1 MKFSEQWLREFV
13 SPPLTTQQLIDQL
26 TMAGLEVDGFEPV
39 AASFSSVVVAEV
51 LETSPHPDADKLTVC
66 RVNAGDQEVQIV
78 CGAANVRPGIKVP
91 LAKVGAKLE
100 DFKIKKA
107 KLRGVESFGML
118 CSERELGLSDNHE
131 GLMELPIDAPVGMDV
146 RGYLQLDDVII
157 DLDLTPNRSD
167 CLGMIGLARETGVI
181 NGLDVKS
188 LTVLPVSPTHDQ
200 TFSVALA
207 AGGACP
213 RFVGRVIKG
222 IRLDAET
229 PLWMQEKLRRCD
241 IRSIDPV
248 VDVTNYVMMELGQP
262 MHAYDFDELQGK
274 IVVRI
279 SKADEQVTLLDGQA
293 VKLHQDTLLITDD
306 SGPIGI
312 AGIMGGL
319 STSVTDKTTNIFL
332 ESAFF
337 APTAIAGRARTYGM
351 NTDASHRFERGV
363 DWQGQV
369 RAIER
374 ATALLIEIA
383 GGEAGPTIET
393 IDVDTLPV
401 NQQVSLRANRIERL
415 LGVEIKEA
423 EVDKMLGRLGFENQ
437 RSIQDGAAL
446 WEVTAP
452 SFRFDIAIEADL
464 IEEVSRIYGYNNLP
478 VRTPKVNLSMAPVAE
493 DQLPVNRIK
502 DELVSLG
509 YQETITYSFVDP
521 KLQATLDPQQQP
533 IALANPISAE
543 MGVMRTTLWSGLI
556 KALIYNSN
564 RQQNRIR
571 LFETGLRFLQV
582 PDQPS
587 LSLANITQE
596 AMLAGVACG
605 PRFPESWAQK
615 SEAIDF
621 YDIKADVEA
630 IIGLTGLAGE
640 FSFKAA
646 ECATLHPGQCA
657 GIYRYGQL
665 VGYVG
670 LLDPRVQQT
679 LGLDQAVY
687 LFELKLALLTPK
699 RLPNAAPLSRFP
711 EVRRDIAIIVD
722 SSVHAAEINTC
733 VVQAADETFRNLK
746 LFDVYQGKGIDPN
759 RKSIALGLTFQHVSR
774 TLTDEEISVSV
785 DQIVTALES
794 QLAASL
800 RN

>member
-91 LAKVGAKLE
+91 LAKIGAKLE

-131 GLMELPIDAPVGMDV
+131 GLMELPVDAPVGMDV

-181 NGLDVKS
+181 NGLDVKP
-188 LTVLPVSPTHDQ
+188 LTVLPVPPTHDQ

-207 AGGACP
+207 AGAACP
-213 RFVGRVIKG
+213 RFAGRVIKG

-262 MHAYDFDELQGK
+262 MHAYDFDQLQGK

-279 SKADEQVTLLDGQA
+279 SSADEQVTLLDGQA

-423 EVDKMLGRLGFENQ
+423 EVDQMLGRLGFENQ

-571 LFETGLRFLQV
+571 LFETGLRFLQMS
-582 PDQPS
+582 DQSS

-605 PRFPESWAQK
+605 PRFPENWAQK

-630 IIGLTGLAGE
+630 MIGLTGLAGE

-646 ECATLHPGQCA
+646 ECAALHPGQCA
-657 GIYRYGQL
+657 GIYRQGQL

-722 SSVHAAEINTC
+722 AGVHAAEINTC
-733 VVQAADETFRNLK
+733 VMQAADETFRNLK